1 MGIRQQKLESSTL
14 ESLRAQRDGLVERK
28 LLLEKEESQL
38 SLKVEKITKDIDE
51 AVENKSTLQSEYN
64 TLLKKNEDAKRKQK
78 EYSDQL
84 REIHQKLQ
92 EAKADIEVR
101 LSYILL
107 TPKQSDKTLKF
118 EQALETLKRLFP
130 GVHGRI
136 IDLAQPKNPRYNL
149 AMTVALGS
157 HMDSVVVQDEKTG
170 MDCIQYM
177 KEQRVG
183 TATFLPLDTIK
194 SKPIDEQLRN
204 LGKRV
209 CEYAQP
215 LTSRCISHH

>member
-1 MGIRQQKLESSTL
+1 M
-14 ESLRAQRDGLVERK
+14 
-28 LLLEKEESQL
+28 
-38 SLKVEKITKDIDE
+38 
-51 AVENKSTLQSEYN
+51 
-64 TLLKKNEDAKRKQK
+64 
-78 EYSDQL
+78 
-84 REIHQKLQ
+84 
-92 EAKADIEVR
+92 
-101 LSYILL
+101 
-107 TPKQSDKTLKF
+107 
-118 EQALETLKRLFP
+118 KRLFP

-194 SKPIDEQLRN
+194 SKAVDEQLRS
-204 LGKRV
+204 LGKRKF
-209 CEYAQP
+209 
-215 LTSRCISHH
+215 